1 MAQKRGRDQE
11 ESKFVEI
18 PTARVGVPEGT
29 DSHVR
34 TANGGTVAGE
44 LADGSAVLSLGTG
57 GLRLEAAE
65 DSGDPTIIYVAAAP
79 LGSATSAAVWQ
90 IKRFTI
96 TSPLAV
102 VKEFADGDTAFDNIY
117 DNREA
122 LAYS

>member
-1 MAQKRGRDQE
+1 MAKRGRDQE

-18 PTARVGVPEGT
+18 ATNRPSVPSGT

-57 GLRLEAAE
+57 GLRLEADE
-65 DSGDPTIIYVAAAP
+65 DSGNPAIIYVAAAP
-79 LGSATSAAVWQ
+79 LGTATSAAVWQ
-90 IKRFTI
+90 IKRFI
-96 TSPLAV
+96 IISPLSV
-102 VKEFADGDTAFDNIY
+102 VKEFADGDTVFDNIY

>member
-1 MAQKRGRDQE
+1 MKAGRDQE

-18 PTARVGVPEGT
+18 ATGEPGVPFGT
-29 DSHVR
+29 HSHVR
-34 TANGGTVAGE
+34 NIDGGAVAGE
-44 LADGSAVLSLGTG
+44 LADGSAVFSLGTG

-102 VKEFADGDTAFDNIY
+102 VKEFADGDTLFDNIY